1 MVMRRVIG
9 GDNFQPIPEAKGH
22 AMRPRHAHAVP
33 SKNRMAEFR
42 RKLSRWIDRLHSP
55 RSPLWTFLMIQSQHT
70 YSNVSKMFQAL

>member
-42 RKLSRWIDRLHSP
+42 RKLSR
-55 RSPLWTFLMIQSQHT
+55 
-70 YSNVSKMFQAL
+70 